1 MKTSRELSA
10 ELNARMARLGN
21 TEGEERNAILRDI
34 ESLTNELNTVMAAEA
49 ALRNKP
55 LQDPERRE
63 IKRFSISKFL
73 REAYYNNLTGI
84 EREMNDEAIKERAN
98 AGITGGE
105 RFSIPSIFLRE
116 GGPEPDPFPFY
127 NIGTATEGAEFA
139 HVTRISY
146 AEALRNNLVCAKAGA
161 TYLTG
166 LQGNV
171 RIVKGG
177 GASAS
182 WLAEG
187 ASAPKEK
194 QTFSAITM
202 SPKRLQILSG
212 YTLDLLKQTSL
223 DVEVHI
229 LRDMIRSH
237 AEALDAAILAGTGS
251 DGQPTGVLNASGINS
266 VAMGANGGDINFAK
280 LVQMEEEVGIDNG
293 LLGSLVYITNSKV
306 NSKLKTTPQVAGYPV
321 YLKDSNGISNGYPV
335 LVSNAVPS
343 NLTKGTSSGKC
354 SAMLFGNWNEVLAG
368 QWGGIDILIDPLSSK
383 ESAVIEVT
391 AYAYHDV
398 CVRRADSFCKIA
410 DITTT

>member
-1 MKTSRELSA
+1 MK
-10 ELNARMARLGN
+10 
-21 TEGEERNAILRDI
+21 
-34 ESLTNELNTVMAAEA
+34 
-49 ALRNKP
+49 NKP
-55 LQDPERRE
+55 LQDPEKRE

-105 RFSIPSIFLRE
+105 RFSIPSILLRE
-116 GGPEPDPFPFY
+116 GSSEPDPFPFY

-266 VAMGANGGDINFAK
+266 VAMGTNGGNIDFAK

-293 LLGSLVYITNSKV
+293 LLGSLAYITNSKV

-321 YLKDSNGISNGYPV
+321 YLKDSNGMSNGYPV

-343 NLTKGTSSGKC
+343 DLTKGTSSKKC
-354 SAMLFGNWNEVLAG
+354 SAILFGNWNEVLVG

-410 DITTT
+410 DITT

>member
-10 ELNARMARLGN
+10 KLNARMETLGDK
-21 TEGEERNAILRDI
+21 EGEERNAILRDI
-34 ESLTNELNTVMAAEA
+34 EGLTNELNTVLAAEA
-49 ALRNKP
+49 ALKNKP
-55 LQDPERRE
+55 LQDPEKRE

-73 REAYYNNLTGI
+73 REAYYNNLTGL

-105 RFSIPSIFLRE
+105 RFSIPTILLRE
-116 GGPEPDPFPFY
+116 GDPEPEPFPFY

-187 ASAPKEK
+187 ASAPKAK

-223 DVEVHI
+223 DVDAHI

-266 VAMGANGGDINFAK
+266 VGMGPNGGNINFAK
-280 LVQMEEEVGIDNG
+280 LVQMEEKVGIDNG

-343 NLTKGTSSGKC
+343 NLTKGTSSKNC
-354 SAMLFGNWNEVLAG
+354 SAILFGNWNEVLAG

-383 ESAVIEVT
+383 DSAVIEVT

-410 DITTT
+410 DITT